1 MTDGRSVHATDPRA
15 GGSNGGRQAPQVS
28 QKFVTFFL
36 ADEEYGIEI
45 LKVHEIIGMMSIT
58 RVPRTPTHVRGVINL
73 RGKIIPVL
81 DLRLKFLMPPTDDT
95 DQTCIIV
102 VQAAG
107 GQMGVVVDRV
117 SEVLAID
124 SDDIEETPSFGCEV
138 NTDYILGVGR
148 AGDRVKLLLDI
159 DKVLSAGD
167 VADMQSATRE
177 PAAVQLQAA

>member
-1 MTDGRSVHATDPRA
+1 MDQLIDARGSLGKA
-15 GGSNGGRQAPQVS
+15 GQAPPLGS

-58 RVPRTPTHVRGVINL
+58 RVPRTPRHVRGVINL
-73 RGKIIPVL
+73 RGKIIPIL
-81 DLRLKFLMPPTDDT
+81 DLRLKFLMPETDDT
-95 DQTCIIV
+95 EQTCIIV

-124 SDDIEETPSFGCEV
+124 AADIEETPSFGREV

-148 AGDRVKLLLDI
+148 SADRVKLLLDI

-167 VADMQSATRE
+167 VADMQ
-177 PAAVQLQAA
+177 AAADAPITVELQAAA